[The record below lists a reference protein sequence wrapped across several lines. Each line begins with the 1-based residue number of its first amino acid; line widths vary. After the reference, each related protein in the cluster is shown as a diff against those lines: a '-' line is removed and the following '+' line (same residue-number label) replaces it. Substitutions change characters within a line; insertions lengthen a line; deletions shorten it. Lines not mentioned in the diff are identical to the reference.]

1 MKTIIENIILI
12 IIAAFIVIMAVY
24 GMAME
29 FGYACLIITPALY
42 GVVMFILYK
51 RGKLDKILH

>member
-1 MKTIIENIILI
+1 MKTIIENIILV
-12 IIAAFIVIMAVY
+12 IIAAFMIIMAMY

-29 FGYACLIITPALY
+29 FGHACLIIAPALY
-42 GVVMFILYK
+42 GVVMFILYR